1 MVESSFCLGQQCN
14 PQVPEWPGREL
25 QDQVW
30 EPPLSLS
37 AMFTWAAEL
46 FCASAQNFCGFC
58 NSQRVTLQCWTVVW
72 LRWAGRLSALL
83 TVTCR
88 HPNPSV
94 IAPGLTAGMCPT
106 CFALHLSQSCPQ
118 LQNNLAPFI
127 TTTSPGCYTLCEL
140 PPHSPVA
147 HCQAGNQKTPSNFP
161 RAEQLET
168 FLRQYLSRFGGAA
181 ALLMSPSCP
190 SWCWCGFQ
198 ESAAPSHPGSCPAQ
212 PYTALGTLPDS
223 AYHPN
228 ICDRMT
234 GRQEGGFE
242 VGWAVTWFACLLM
255 KKILQEIMC
264 LSLVTSE
271 GERFSS

>member
-88 HPNPSV
+88 HPDSSV
-94 IAPGLTAGMCPT
+94 IAPGLAAGTCPT

-127 TTTSPGCYTLCEL
+127 TATSPGCYTLCEL

-147 HCQAGNQKTPSNFP
+147 HCQVGNQKTPSNFP

-168 FLRQYLSRFGGAA
+168 FWGNT
-181 ALLMSPSCP
+181 SPGSEGQQLCSCP
-190 SWCWCGFQ
+190 HRALHDAGVDPRNLQ
-198 ESAAPSHPGSCPAQ
+198 LHPTRVPAQ
-212 PYTALGTLPDS
+212 PNPTLLLALSQTQLTTQ
-223 AYHPN
+223 
-228 ICDRMT
+228 IFVT
-234 GRQEGGFE
+234 GWLEGRKE
-242 VGWAVTWFACLLM
+242 VF
-255 KKILQEIMC
+255 
-264 LSLVTSE
+264 
-271 GERFSS
+271 R